1 MEVTLKDRWDAMF
14 GGLQFVDVW
23 LNENE
28 YVCFES
34 WVNENGVRSVIVIR
48 VNGYEV
54 RNKETKKFVRKM
66 TREEEDAT
74 FDFAEEQFEIEEELD
89 NAYTEMEH

>member
-1 MEVTLKDRWDAMF
+1 MNVTLKDRWDAMF

-28 YVCFES
+28 HVCFES

-48 VNGYEV
+48 VHGYEV
-54 RNKETKKFVRKM
+54 RNKETKEFVRKM
-66 TREEEDAT
+66 TPEESDAV
-74 FDFAEEQFEIEEELD
+74 FEFAEEQFEVEEEFK
-89 NAYTEMEH
+89 